1 MDQPKAVC
9 SDRLL
14 TRMANNMPRDITA
27 RWGTAE
33 SELRALWLHAQA
45 GDESAYRDVL
55 GRIARLLRTYLRRRM
70 AGRLDDVEDL
80 VQECLLALHLQ
91 RASYD
96 PGQPLSAWIY
106 AISRHKLIDF
116 WRRNR
121 RYGDLND
128 CIDDVD
134 ESLLVGEA
142 AETAPHVDL
151 AGLLGELPEAQ
162 RVAIEL
168 TKLEGL
174 SVAEAAGR
182 IGTTEGAIRVQVH
195 RGLKKLSQLVKVAM

>member
-1 MDQPKAVC
+1 
-9 SDRLL
+9 
-14 TRMANNMPRDITA
+14 
-27 RWGTAE
+27 
-33 SELRALWLHAQA
+33 
-45 GDESAYRDVL
+45 
-55 GRIARLLRTYLRRRM
+55 M

-128 CIDDVD
+128 PIDDVD
-134 ESLLVGEA
+134 EALLAGEA
-142 AETAPHVDL
+142 AELAPHVDL
-151 AGLLGELPEAQ
+151 AGLLEQLPETQ
-162 RVAIEL
+162 RRAIEL

-174 SVAEAAGR
+174 SVSEAAAR
-182 IGTTEGAIRVQVH
+182 ICTTEGAVRVQVH
-195 RGLKKLSQLVKVAM
+195 RGLKRLSQLVKVAK